1 MAQRIVMVDTE
12 TPFKGA
18 HWDRL
23 AAAIEPDRLI
33 AFSSRDSTA
42 MRHAL
47 TEAEIAILA
56 GDLDE
61 RHLDS
66 PTLRWVHC
74 DHAGLTR
81 SARPEVFRRG
91 LIVTGSA
98 GRSGPALAEHVM
110 MFSLLLCSRYT
121 DLYEAQKR
129 HEWHRTPPM
138 NDLRAL
144 YGRTM
149 GILGMGHTG
158 LELAVRAKAFDMK
171 VLGYR
176 RRDRPCPPGVDR
188 IYSTDKGETIDPIL
202 QEADILALVLNLS
215 DATHHLIDEG
225 AIRRMKKTA
234 IIVNL
239 SRGGVID
246 QGALIC
252 ALKDGRLA
260 GAGVDV
266 TDPEPPA
273 RDDPIWDTPNLLIT
287 PHFTPAVPDKI
298 ERSLDVITENLRRYR
313 TGEPMV
319 NQMTEEDLWTRGRG
333 TSPQPT
339 A

>member
-1 MAQRIVMVDTE
+1 MGQRIVMVDTE
-12 TPFKGA
+12 TPFKNA

-33 AFSSRDSTA
+33 PFSSRDPSA
-42 MRHAL
+42 MQEAL
-47 TEAEIAILA
+47 MEAEIAILA

-61 RHLDS
+61 RHLAS

-74 DHAGLTR
+74 DHAGLTK
-81 SARPEVFRRG
+81 SARPEVFRRN

-110 MFSLLLCSRYT
+110 MFSLMLCSRYP
-121 DLYEAQKR
+121 DFYEAQKR
-129 HEWHRTPPM
+129 HEWRRTPEM

-158 LELAVRAKAFDMK
+158 LELATRAKAFNMN

-176 RRDRPCPPGVDR
+176 RRDLPCPPGVDR
-188 IYSTDKGETIDPIL
+188 MYSADKGETIDPIL
-202 QEADILALVLNLS
+202 AEADILALVLNLS
-215 DATHHLIDEG
+215 DATHHMIDAA

-246 QGALIC
+246 QGALVS
-252 ALKDGRLA
+252 ALKEGRLA
-260 GAGVDV
+260 GAGIDV
-266 TDPEPPA
+266 TDPEPA
-273 RDDPIWDTPNLLIT
+273 SRDDPIWDTPNLLIT

-298 ERSLDVITENLRRYR
+298 ERSLDVITENLQRYR
-313 TGEPMV
+313 AGLPMV
-319 NQMTEEDLWTRGRG
+319 NRMTEEDLWTRGSG
-333 TSPQPT
+333 GSPQP
-339 A
+339 AA